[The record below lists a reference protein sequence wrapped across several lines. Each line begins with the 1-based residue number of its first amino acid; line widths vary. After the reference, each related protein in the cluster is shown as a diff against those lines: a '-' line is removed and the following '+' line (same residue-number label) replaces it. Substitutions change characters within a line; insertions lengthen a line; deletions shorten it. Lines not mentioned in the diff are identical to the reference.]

1 MLWSGMIYIILKM
14 TICYVVRDANKKLQ
28 DTNDHMQ
35 SMVDMPAIA
44 LNSPR

>member
-1 MLWSGMIYIILKM
+1 MTMMVMVIMLIVMM
-14 TICYVVRDANKKLQ
+14 VRDANKKLQ

-35 SMVDMPAIA
+35 NMVDMPSIA

>member
-1 MLWSGMIYIILKM
+1 MTMTLMVIMLM
-14 TICYVVRDANKKLQ
+14 VRDANKKLQ

-35 SMVDMPAIA
+35 NMVDMPSIA